1 MMRAQSR
8 AAISEDAAMGNATV
22 GQVGWRQRA
31 VLALFALCATTAAFA
46 QVQGRTVG
54 TLQRHDPA
62 QHRIVL
68 SLDART
74 GSELGQ
80 GAPINLYYD
89 EAKAAADRATRPK
102 LQPGDRV
109 MLDTVK
115 TGNRV
120 EATSVVRLP
129 DTTPGQGWG
138 QYLHGKVAEFVPRT
152 NVLMVDQ
159 MDTRIRNR
167 IGIDAQTQVFA
178 LDGTPMR
185 LDQLKPGDEIDMAF
199 HLVGRVRTASKIVL
213 LRPAGS

>member
-1 MMRAQSR
+1 
-8 AAISEDAAMGNATV
+8 MGNARL
-22 GQVGWRQRA
+22 GQAGWTHRA
-31 VLALFALCATTAAFA
+31 LLALVVLGLAAAAYA
-46 QVQGRTVG
+46 QDVYAQERGRTVG

-68 SLDART
+68 SNDART

-102 LQPGDRV
+102 LQPGDRL

-120 EATSVVRLP
+120 EATSVRRLP

-138 QYLHGKVAEFVPRT
+138 QYLHGTVAEFVPRT
-152 NVLMVDQ
+152 NVLLVDQ
-159 MDTRIRNR
+159 AETRIRNR
-167 IGIDAQTQVFA
+167 IAVDPQTQVFA
-178 LDGTPMR
+178 LDGSPMR
-185 LDQLKPGDEIDMAF
+185 LDQFKPGDEIDMAF
-199 HLVGRVRTASKIVL
+199 RLQGRVRTATKIVL
-213 LRPAGS
+213 LRPGG

>member
-1 MMRAQSR
+1 MR
-8 AAISEDAAMGNATV
+8 NATIV
-22 GQVGWRQRA
+22 RFHRTLVA
-31 VLALFALCATTAAFA
+31 CVLLGLTTAAAA

-89 EAKAAADRATRPK
+89 EAKAERDRATRPK
-102 LQPGDRV
+102 LQPGDRL

-120 EATSVVRLP
+120 EATSVTRLP

-138 QYLHGKVAEFVPRT
+138 QYLHGTVAEFVPRT

-159 MDTRIRNR
+159 NETRIRNR
-167 IGIDAQTQVFA
+167 IGIDANTQVFA

-185 LDQLKPGDEIDMAF
+185 LEQLKPGDEIDMAF
-199 HLVGRVRTASKIVL
+199 RLVGRVRTASKIVL
-213 LRPAGS
+213 LKPAGG

>member
-1 MMRAQSR
+1 
-8 AAISEDAAMGNATV
+8 MGGTFGN
-22 GQVGWRQRA
+22 VGWIHRGLLA
-31 VLALFALCATTAAFA
+31 CVALALAATAHA

-89 EAKAAADRATRPK
+89 EAKAQRDRATRPK

-152 NVLMVDQ
+152 SMLMVDQ
-159 MDTRIRNR
+159 IDTRIRNR
-167 IGIDAQTQVFA
+167 IAIDAQTQVFA

-185 LDQLKPGDEIDMAF
+185 LDQLKAGDEIDMAF
-199 HLVGRVRTASKIVL
+199 RLVGRVRTASKIVL
-213 LRPAGS
+213 LRSAGG

>member
-1 MMRAQSR
+1 MGKPTGVWIHRALLSCV
-8 AAISEDAAMGNATV
+8 ALGVTAT
-22 GQVGWRQRA
+22 
-31 VLALFALCATTAAFA
+31 AFA

-89 EAKAAADRATRPK
+89 EAKAQRDRATRPK
-102 LQPGDRV
+102 LQPGDRL

-115 TGNRV
+115 TGNRT

-129 DTTPGQGWG
+129 DTTPGQSWG
-138 QYLHGKVAEFVPRT
+138 RYLHGTVGEFVPRT
-152 NVLMVDQ
+152 KVLMVDQ
-159 MDTRIRNR
+159 ADSRIRNR
-167 IGIDAQTQVFA
+167 IAIDAQTQVFA

-185 LDQLKPGDEIDMAF
+185 LDQLKPGDEIDMSFRLA
-199 HLVGRVRTASKIVL
+199 GQVRTASKIVL
-213 LRPAGS
+213 LPPKGR

>member
-1 MMRAQSR
+1 MGKVTGIWIHRALLACVAFGI
-8 AAISEDAAMGNATV
+8 AA
-22 GQVGWRQRA
+22 
-31 VLALFALCATTAAFA
+31 TAHA

-89 EAKAAADRATRPK
+89 EAKAAQSRATRPK

-109 MLDTVK
+109 ILDTVK

-129 DTTPGQGWG
+129 DTTPGQSWG
-138 QYLHGKVAEFVPRT
+138 RYLHGTVGEFVPRT
-152 NVLMVDQ
+152 KVLMVDQ
-159 MDTRIRNR
+159 ADSRIRNR
-167 IGIDAQTQVFA
+167 IAIDAQTQVFA

-185 LDQLKPGDEIDMAF
+185 LDQLKPGDETDMAF
-199 HLVGRVRTASKIVL
+199 RLVGQVRTASKIVL
-213 LRPAGS
+213 LPPAVTH

>member
-1 MMRAQSR
+1 MGCRTIVWIHRALL
-8 AAISEDAAMGNATV
+8 AFIAMGFA
-22 GQVGWRQRA
+22 A
-31 VLALFALCATTAAFA
+31 SALA
-46 QVQGRTVG
+46 QQGRTVG

-80 GAPINLYYD
+80 GAPINVYYD
-89 EAKAAADRATRPK
+89 EATAQRDRATRPT

-115 TGNRV
+115 NGNRV
-120 EATSVVRLP
+120 EATSVRRLP
-129 DTTPGQGWG
+129 DTTPGQSWG
-138 QYLHGKVAEFVPRT
+138 RYLHGTVGEFVPRT

-159 MDTRIRNR
+159 ADTRIRNR
-167 IGIDAQTQVFA
+167 IAVDAQTQVFS

-185 LDQLKPGDEIDMAF
+185 LDQLKPGDEVDLSF
-199 HLVGRVRTASKIVL
+199 RLEGQVRTASRIVL
-213 LRPAGS
+213 LPPRGG

>member
-1 MMRAQSR
+1 MGKATSVWIHRAWL
-8 AAISEDAAMGNATV
+8 ACALLG
-22 GQVGWRQRA
+22 
-31 VLALFALCATTAAFA
+31 VLSPALA

-80 GAPINLYYD
+80 GAPVNLYYD
-89 EAKAAADRATRPK
+89 EAKAARDRATRPK

-138 QYLHGKVAEFVPRT
+138 QYLHGTVGEFVPRT

-159 MDTRIRNR
+159 AETRIRNR
-167 IGIDAQTQVFA
+167 IGVDAGTQVFA

-185 LDQLKPGDEIDMAF
+185 REQLKPGDEIDMAF
-199 HLVGRVRTASKIVL
+199 HLKGRVRTASKIVL
-213 LRPAGS
+213 LRPAGG

>member
-1 MMRAQSR
+1 
-8 AAISEDAAMGNATV
+8 MGKVTGV
-22 GQVGWRQRA
+22 WIHRA
-31 VLALFALCATTAAFA
+31 VMACIALGFTASALA
-46 QVQGRTVG
+46 QEHGRTVG

-68 SLDART
+68 SVDART

-89 EAKAAADRATRPK
+89 EARAQQDRAKRPK

-115 TGNRV
+115 SGNRT

-129 DTTPGQGWG
+129 DTTPGQSWG
-138 QYLHGKVAEFVPRT
+138 RYLHGTVGEFVPRT

-159 MDTRIRNR
+159 AESRIRNR
-167 IGIDAQTQVFA
+167 IAIDAQTQVFA

-199 HLVGRVRTASKIVL
+199 RLVGQVRTASKIVL
-213 LRPAGS
+213 LPPRGG

>member
-1 MMRAQSR
+1 
-8 AAISEDAAMGNATV
+8 MGSGRFGA
-22 GQVGWRQRA
+22 VGWIHRA
-31 VLALFALCATTAAFA
+31 LLACVAFGLASAALA

-80 GAPINLYYD
+80 GAPVNVYYD
-89 EAKAAADRATRPK
+89 EAKAQRDRATRPK

-109 MLDTVK
+109 MLETVT

-120 EATSVVRLP
+120 EATSVRRLP
-129 DTTPGQGWG
+129 DTTPGQDWG
-138 QYLHGKVAEFVPRT
+138 QYLHGTVAEVVPRT
-152 NVLMVDQ
+152 RVLMVDQ
-159 MDTRIRNR
+159 AQTRIRNR
-167 IGIDAQTQVFA
+167 IEVDDATRVFA
-178 LDGTPMR
+178 LDGAPMR

-199 HLVGRVRTASKIVL
+199 HLKGRVRTASKIVL
-213 LRPAGS
+213 LRPAGG

>member
-1 MMRAQSR
+1 MGNGTFGDVGWIHRALLACVAFGMAT
-8 AAISEDAAMGNATV
+8 AAI
-22 GQVGWRQRA
+22 
-31 VLALFALCATTAAFA
+31 A

-68 SLDART
+68 SPDART

-89 EAKAAADRATRPK
+89 EATAERDRATRPK

-120 EATSVVRLP
+120 EATSVRLLP
-129 DTTPGQGWG
+129 DTTRGQGWG
-138 QYLHGKVAEFVPRT
+138 QYLHGTVAEFVPRT

-159 MDTRIRNR
+159 AETRIRNR
-167 IGIDAQTQVFA
+167 IAIDAQTQVFA
-178 LDGTPMR
+178 LDGSPMR
-185 LDQLKPGDEIDMAF
+185 LDELKPGDEIDMAF
-199 HLVGRVRTASKIVL
+199 HLAGRVRTASKIVL
-213 LRPAGS
+213 LRPAGGG

>member
-1 MMRAQSR
+1 MGKVTGIWIHRALLACVVFGI
-8 AAISEDAAMGNATV
+8 AA
-22 GQVGWRQRA
+22 
-31 VLALFALCATTAAFA
+31 TAHA

-89 EAKAAADRATRPK
+89 EAKAAQSRATRPK

-109 MLDTVK
+109 ILDTVK

-129 DTTPGQGWG
+129 DTTPGQSWG
-138 QYLHGKVAEFVPRT
+138 RYLHGTVGEFVPRT
-152 NVLMVDQ
+152 KVLMVDQ
-159 MDTRIRNR
+159 ADSRIRNR
-167 IGIDAQTQVFA
+167 IAIDAQTQVFA

-199 HLVGRVRTASKIVL
+199 RLVGQVRTASKIVL
-213 LRPAGS
+213 LPPAVTH

>member
-1 MMRAQSR
+1 
-8 AAISEDAAMGNATV
+8 MGKATV
-22 GQVGWRQRA
+22 GQSGWTHRA
-31 VLALFALCATTAAFA
+31 LLALMILGLAATAHA
-46 QVQGRTVG
+46 QEKGRTVG

-68 SLDART
+68 SNDART

-89 EAKAAADRATRPK
+89 EAKAAKDRATRPK
-102 LQPGDRV
+102 LQPGDRL

-120 EATSVVRLP
+120 EAISAHRLP

-138 QYLHGKVAEFVPRT
+138 QYLHGTVAEFVPRT
-152 NVLMVDQ
+152 NVLLVDQ
-159 MDTRIRNR
+159 AETRIRNR
-167 IGIDAQTQVFA
+167 IAIDPQTQVFA
-178 LDGTPMR
+178 LDGSVMR

-199 HLVGRVRTASKIVL
+199 HLQGRVRTASKIVL
-213 LRPAGS
+213 LRPAGGG

>member
-1 MMRAQSR
+1 MGKVTGVWIHRALLAC
-8 AAISEDAAMGNATV
+8 AAFGFAAT
-22 GQVGWRQRA
+22 
-31 VLALFALCATTAAFA
+31 AFA

-68 SLDART
+68 NVDART

-89 EAKAAADRATRPK
+89 EARAQQDRAKRPK

-115 TGNRV
+115 SGNRT

-129 DTTPGQGWG
+129 DTTPGQSWG
-138 QYLHGKVAEFVPRT
+138 RYLHGTVAEFVPRT

-159 MDTRIRNR
+159 TETRIRNR
-167 IGIDAQTQVFA
+167 IEIDAGTQVFA

-199 HLVGRVRTASKIVL
+199 RLAGRVRTATKIVL
-213 LRPAGS
+213 LPPAGTP